1 MTSLASLSI
10 SGKVGTLALN
20 RPESRNA
27 LSLQVLRDAH
37 ERLDELE
44 KSQGVVVLVV
54 TGTGPVFCAGMDL
67 KAVMND
73 PAAPG
78 VLLHSLAD
86 LTLRVRKLPQV
97 TVAKVQGAAIGGGCG
112 LACVCDVA
120 ITHAD
125 SKMGYPEVD
134 LGVCPAVVAPWV
146 VRKIG
151 PGRARRVLLSGGTMS
166 GREAYEMGMVDVVV
180 ESREALDGACEELVQ
195 RLASG
200 GPGALAATKDLLNQ
214 LDGSLADAVI
224 KRGADLSAKVI
235 ATPETRAM
243 LMAKMGGAAKS

>member
-1 MTSLASLSI
+1 MSDLATLSI
-10 SGKVGTLALN
+10 SGKVATLTLN
-20 RPESRNA
+20 RPAARNA
-27 LSLQVLRDAH
+27 LSVDLLRDLH
-37 ERLDELE
+37 ERLDDLAPAP
-44 KSQGVVVLVV
+44 GVSVLVLA
-54 TGTGPVFCAGMDL
+54 GAAPAFCAGMDL
-67 KAVMND
+67 KAVMNEA
-73 PAAPG
+73 AAPG

-86 LTLRVRKLPQV
+86 FTLRLRKLPQV
-97 TVAKVQGAAIGGGCG
+97 TVAKVLGAAIGGGCG
-112 LACVCDVA
+112 LACVCDMA

-166 GREAYEMGMVDVVV
+166 GREAFDIGMVDSLV
-180 ESREALDGACEELVQ
+180 ETKEQLDGACEALVQ

-200 GPGALAATKDLLNQ
+200 GANALAATKDLLNQ
-214 LDGSLADAVI
+214 LDGSLADGVV

-235 ATPETRAM
+235 SMPETKTM
-243 LMAKMGGAAKS
+243 LLAKLGGASKS